1 MCQCRK
7 YHRKQ
12 QKKQLETLEP
22 DCVNHHSCNPWS
34 STLRLWTFD
43 AVFFCKFSVGIR
55 RRNDCSKMCL
65 RFARHPFRHTFTQ
78 RCGLFSC
85 LTSCF
90 LRIVYFNWCIWGIWI
105 CTLNPWHEPG
115 TKMFD
120 VFCEYSCLVQTRFF
134 FQNNPKKGKTTQN
147 AFFAPRGLSARYLAW
162 CNGRI
167 KRKTFGK
174 RDHVRQTQQS
184 HVP

>member
-90 LRIVYFNWCIWGIWI
+90 LRIVYFSWCMSEHIESHFRIWI
-105 CTLNPWHEPG
+105 HVHVHISCVAVQMTLHKSSSAFQVCTLRRFRFQKSSHGSGAQGSRFESLWWGLRKVAGPLPPG
-115 TKMFD
+115 GCWT
-120 VFCEYSCLVQTRFF
+120 CSL
-134 FQNNPKKGKTTQN
+134 
-147 AFFAPRGLSARYLAW
+147 GL
-162 CNGRI
+162 
-167 KRKTFGK
+167 
-174 RDHVRQTQQS
+174 
-184 HVP
+184 